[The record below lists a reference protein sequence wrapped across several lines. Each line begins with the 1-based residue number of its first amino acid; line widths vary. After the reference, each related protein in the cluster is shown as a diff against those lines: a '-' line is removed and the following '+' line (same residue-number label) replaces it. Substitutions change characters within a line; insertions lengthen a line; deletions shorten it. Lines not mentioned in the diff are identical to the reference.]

1 METTLKNLPKKWESF
16 TALKIMITNA
26 IDSINNLKEINGIS
40 TEEAVKS
47 YRIDSGMGDSIA
59 DYIISNY

>member
-1 METTLKNLPKKWESF
+1 METTLKNLPSKWASF

-40 TEEAVKS
+40 TEEAIKF
-47 YRIDSGMGDSIA
+47 YRIDSVISESVA

>member
-40 TEEAVKS
+40 TKEAIKF
-47 YRIDSGMGDSIA
+47 YRIDSVISESVA